1 MDLTVRINFSTHEIE
16 LHYLRFVCFSLHPC
30 SHEGVNCEENLDECL
45 SNPCQNGG
53 TCDDRNNG
61 YVCYCSLGYAGV
73 HCELDVAV
81 CDTGNHMIKYLCL
94 ISRITFVSIKTGSG
108 NKCHNG
114 GQCVEGRGL
123 DFTCNCAPGWQGR
136 FCSVEVDEC
145 ESSPC
150 LNGGICIDKL
160 ASYNFKVMTTIAVN
174 SLQCYLII
182 GELCLRMCDGIHW
195 CQLRGGHSSLQRL
208 TMSK

>member
-1 MDLTVRINFSTHEIE
+1 M
-16 LHYLRFVCFSLHPC
+16 
-30 SHEGVNCEENLDECL
+30 DECL

-61 YVCYCSLGYAGV
+61 YVCYCPLGYAGI

-81 CDTGNHMIKYLCL
+81 CDTGNQMIKYLRSHISNPSTITCL
-94 ISRITFVSIKTGSG
+94 LFPSVVQGSG

-123 DFTCNCAPGWQGR
+123 DFTCDCAGGWKGR
-136 FCSVEVDEC
+136 FCSIEIDEC

-150 LNGGICIDKL
+150 LNGGICIDKV
-160 ASYNFKVMTTIAVN
+160 AAYACVCAMGFTGSNCEEDIEVCNDSPCKN
-174 SLQCYLII
+174 SA
-182 GELCLRMCDGIHW
+182 LCLMEEGQPVCYCVPDFHGEKCEYQYDE
-195 CQLRGGHSSLQRL
+195 CQIGPR
-208 TMSK
+208 